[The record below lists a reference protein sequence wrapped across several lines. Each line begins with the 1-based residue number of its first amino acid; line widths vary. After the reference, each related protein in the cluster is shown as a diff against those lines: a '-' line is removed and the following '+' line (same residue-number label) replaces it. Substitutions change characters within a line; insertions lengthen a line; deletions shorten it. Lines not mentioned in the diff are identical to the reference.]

1 MNDDLYKLELNEL
14 QVGVILNGLGK
25 LPLEQ
30 SFDLF
35 AALRGAVIQRQ
46 QSKIAQQN
54 TPKPMGELFEEEE
67 TKVGLTD

>member
-46 QSKIAQQN
+46 QSKVA
-54 TPKPMGELFEEEE
+54 PKPMGELFEEEE